1 MKPLVFL
8 GFSKLLRCFRMKLKL
23 AERRRYIRIEAP
35 FKIKVTCGSL
45 SENVIS
51 KNISPVGMR
60 FKTSKKMDKTKPL
73 SLSLSI
79 PGAKKPVSFKGKI
92 AWQAKIS
99 LEDNAPFDNGIE
111 ITEIADKDK
120 NTFLKFLCDVLYGS
134 PEYMPREE

>member
-1 MKPLVFL
+1 
-8 GFSKLLRCFRMKLKL
+8 MKLKL
-23 AERRRYIRIEAP
+23 AERRKYIRIEAP
-35 FKIKVTCGSL
+35 FKIKAACGDF
-45 SENVIS
+45 SENVVA

-60 FKTSKKMDKTKPL
+60 FETSKKMDQSKPV

-79 PGAKKPVSFKGKI
+79 PKTKKSVNMKGKI

-120 NTFLKFLCDVLYGS
+120 NTFLEFLCDILYGS
-134 PEYMPREE
+134 PEYIPREE